1 MFLISVNIAY
11 ITLYLKKKL
20 IEFAIDFGR
29 DLWTIIYWFI
39 CFDAY
44 FAKNSS
50 NLNNVSSSDVIKLE
64 IFFTENMSFELLSIH
79 ILLI

>member
-29 DLWTIIYWFI
+29 DL
-39 CFDAY
+39 
-44 FAKNSS
+44 
-50 NLNNVSSSDVIKLE
+50 
-64 IFFTENMSFELLSIH
+64 
-79 ILLI
+79 